1 MYRLLIL
8 LSCFVILTAHLDLT
22 PPPPPPHPH
31 DSNLM
36 STSKIL
42 LGAGCFWCVE
52 AAFNRLKGVRSAI
65 SGYSNGH
72 TVNPTYSQV
81 CVFCHFFI
89 FLIFLTHHA
98 NIDSCRFRIQVCSG
112 NTGHAEVVQVEYD
125 KSVLD
130 TQTLLKVF
138 FFVHDPTQ
146 LNRQGNDIGTQY
158 RSGVFYTEPE
168 QKSLAEQLI
177 AELNASGN
185 FKSPIVTEVTPAAQ
199 FYPAE
204 AYHQQYFVNNPNQ
217 GYCAAVV
224 RPKYD
229 KFIKTY
235 KALLKD

>member
-1 MYRLLIL
+1 M
-8 LSCFVILTAHLDLT
+8 
-22 PPPPPPHPH
+22 
-31 DSNLM
+31 
-36 STSKIL
+36 
-42 LGAGCFWCVE
+42 
-52 AAFNRLKGVRSAI
+52 
-65 SGYSNGH
+65 
-72 TVNPTYSQV
+72 
-81 CVFCHFFI
+81 
-89 FLIFLTHHA
+89 
-98 NIDSCRFRIQVCSG
+98 CSG